1 MRFLLIV
8 VLLSAFPI
16 FAQKATVTGRC
27 IDKRSK
33 GLENVQIK
41 VTADTNLI
49 VYTNSLGIFEFSV
62 NFNQQISLEMLVND
76 LTETKQIDVKN
87 QTIIRVGDVKFGF
100 IQEDEVKIQGVRT
113 EPFEIPKLPY
123 YDAQKLPLGSV
134 ERSLVYM
141 TAASSN
147 NELTSNY
154 NVRGGSYDENLVY
167 VNGFNIYRPFL
178 TRSGQQEGMSFINSA
193 LVKSVR
199 FSAGGFDSQY
209 GDKLSSVLD
218 IEYKTPEKLKGS
230 AMASLMGVETHF
242 EHNPTSRFDYLIGA
256 RYRSNGYLLN
266 SLPAKGA
273 YNPVFWDAQFLTNY
287 AITENIK
294 WSVIGHFSSNN
305 YRFAPESQET
315 DFGTANEA
323 YSFKIYFDGQE
334 QTRFQTMMGGTSLKI
349 KANKKTQLDFYA
361 TVFNTN
367 EREYFDI
374 QGQYYINEL
383 EMDPSKENYGDSI
396 AVLGIGTFLN
406 HARNKLN
413 ATILNVYHNGQ
424 YVLKSKFKDAQ
435 RVHFTSQTF
444 NWGVNFQHDDFY
456 DVLSEWKMID
466 SAGYSVPQGTSN
478 QVELFETI
486 KGKLT
491 LQSNRLTG
499 FVQMN
504 SSWLNTKRDFPVELD
519 KKVKEKGKKVLKTY
533 RDTIVESSS
542 RFALSYGTRAGY
554 TTINQEVYI
563 TPRASI
569 SYFPR
574 LYMVNHGRIKRRD
587 MGIRLASGLYYQPPF
602 YREFRT
608 FDGQLNLNV
617 KSQKSFH
624 VVAGTDVYFNMWN
637 REVPFKF
644 TAEAYYK
651 YLWDVNPYEIDN
663 VRTRYYANNDAIAYA
678 YGIDMNING
687 QFVNGIESFFK
698 LGILSTKE
706 NILNDSYKEFYNQA
720 GEKII
725 FGYSEDQVVVD
736 SAIIYPGYIPRPT
749 DQFINVG
756 ALVQDRMPGFESF
769 SVQMGLQFG
778 SRLPYGPPDFQRYKD
793 TLRMKSYFRVDIGMS
808 YDFLYKKKEV
818 KNFITRNFT
827 DAVVSFEVFNLL
839 GINNVLSKQWIQDV
853 EGKYYSIPN
862 YLTQRR
868 FNLKL
873 ILRF

>member
-1 MRFLLIV
+1 MRLLFIAVLV
-8 VLLSAFPI
+8 VSFPVL
-16 FAQKATVTGRC
+16 AQKATVTGRC

-41 VTADTNLI
+41 VTADSNLI
-49 VYTNSLGIFEFSV
+49 VYTNTLGIFEFSV
-62 NFNQQISLEMLVND
+62 NLNQQISLEMVVND
-76 LTETKQIDVKN
+76 LTERKQIDVKN
-87 QTIIRVGDVKFGF
+87 QAIIRVGDVKFGF

-273 YNPVFWDAQFLTNY
+273 YNPVFWDAQFLTNF
-287 AITENIK
+287 AVTENIK

-305 YRFAPESQET
+305 YRFAPQTQET

-367 EREYFDI
+367 ESEYFDI

-424 YVLKSKFKDAQ
+424 YVLKSKFKDAD

-478 QVELFETI
+478 QVELYETI

-504 SSWLNTKRDFPVELD
+504 SSWLNTKRDFPVALD
-519 KKVKEKGKKVLKTY
+519 KKVKEKGKKVLKTF

-542 RFALSYGTRAGY
+542 RFALSYGTRVGY
-554 TTINQEVYI
+554 TTINQEMYI

-687 QFVNGIESFFK
+687 QFVEGIESFFK

-736 SAIIYPGYIPRPT
+736 SATIYPGYIPRPT

-778 SRLPYGPPDFQRYKD
+778 SRLPYGPPDFERYKD

-808 YDFLYKKKEV
+808 YDFLYKKKEK